1 MVGSGEC
8 YETSQRIQNM
18 FRHGLAISVDGGV
31 VLPNKTV
38 RVSPLWVRRQD
49 GGFWL
54 YCAFVAML
62 VRDLIMLCA
71 TCQSI
76 CRLPFPSFILD
87 VGKTCIVDAVCVEA
101 GMPQRPSK

>member
-8 YETSQRIQNM
+8 YKTSQRIHYM
-18 FRHGLAISVDGGV
+18 LWHGLAISVDGGV

-38 RVSPLWVRRQD
+38 RGSPLWVRRQNS
-49 GGFWL
+49 GFWL

-71 TCQSI
+71 ACQSY
-76 CRLPFPSFILD
+76 
-87 VGKTCIVDAVCVEA
+87 VDCVTVVIYWTLVKRA
-101 GMPQRPSK
+101 LWMQCA